1 MADLNLGNLRPF
13 LDEEEKF
20 AKSIKAD
27 DTRAAVAK
35 RMLGNS
41 CGNCSAARRAARISV
56 SAVLKKRITRLRTQH
71 GNKKTL
77 VQLSG
82 QGVNAYCLR
91 HTLAFVL

>member
-35 RMLGNS
+35 RMLGIIAEAR
-41 CGNCSAARRAARISV
+41 GGLRPSADSTANFIPNKQIVEELIA
-56 SAVLKKRITRLRTQH
+56 LRYEAD
-71 GNKKTL
+71 L
-77 VQLSG
+77 
-82 QGVNAYCLR
+82 
-91 HTLAFVL
+91 LAGKPVGSKSD